1 MEITEKQSE
10 SLHNAVV
17 TSLDVQTHSH
27 PFSPD
32 VVAWLER
39 SLPTM
44 QRAFADPIGLMNSV
58 NRMDEYAAMLTQAR
72 QILAATGRG

>member
-1 MEITEKQSE
+1 MAMSDNREWLVHLRDEGRC
-10 SLHNAVV
+10 V
-17 TSLDVQTHSH
+17 TPSH
-27 PFSPD
+27 PFTPD

-44 QRAFADPIGLMNSV
+44 QRAFSDPIGLMNSV

-72 QILAATGRG
+72 QILAAVGRG